1 MNDARVDS
9 PTPGSSSVEAYEE
22 DWYRSLRALAERR
35 ATELG
40 GYDEVEEQA
49 EDASPE
55 VASGETPSAGLDDA
69 ATVTAAERDQAAD
82 DAASPWTAPSLFDAP
97 RPQPSG
103 APQPAIAE
111 AAPEAVS
118 DTEAAVEET
127 SAPADTAEPAETI
140 ERADVEPDDD
150 ESAIEASVSTDA
162 PEVEERERSPWS
174 RVLKPLERIQLTPAA
189 DVPDEASSDVTE
201 RVVRDTPATG
211 DWTRAETIADGS
223 TGDDLEASTV
233 DDVEPAGVEEGAETA
248 ASEAQPIDAPASAE
262 ATAAVGDP
270 VVRLDEPG
278 AEAAD
283 ESVLDH
289 EAVGR
294 AEETVAP
301 EPDAMT
307 ADATPAETDRVDAP
321 SMEPAAEAERDAADD
336 RAAVLDVEDAG
347 RPETDDGTDGESDE
361 AMSPELEAVDRVEAE
376 MAPATD
382 SDDVVDGD
390 AGGVVD
396 SGTEAASDGAETEA
410 AVEITD
416 AYDAPAD
423 PTARQHPDVDVDV
436 DAEPDADVHASA
448 EADVAA
454 DPRVPDTELTDV
466 ETGLDSAA
474 EMEARSEAETELEPP
489 QEPEPEPEREP
500 EPEPEPDP
508 EPEPEPEPEPA
519 GPSLTSRD
527 PAERKASLLALE
539 EREPTAAELDTV
551 AALILDPDAD
561 IRRLAVETLARTPS
575 RLDDAVVR
583 QALQDPAD
591 DVRAAAVRAAAT
603 RGIRDLPTLAPL
615 VDARRSPETHRTVLE
630 LLPKMLGEAQLT
642 AEALDPLLLAIAQ
655 MQPPPDEDE
664 RTALSEVAA
673 SIGTTLLIEGLMLPD
688 ARRLGAVRLLVGD
701 RSHAVLHAL
710 ADRAGDPLEEVRQ
723 AGLAAAEEIARI
735 EAEAS
740 RAAGPPDIGALAEDL
755 RNPDPEHVE
764 RALTALAE
772 VERPDVV
779 AWCRDRL
786 AQGDA
791 ESVATVASIAAVL
804 DLGEIGVELL
814 TRGASLPSERRRPV
828 IEALADFPDPSLLA
842 GYLAV
847 VPPEKRADAVR
858 LVWEASGRR
867 VLPDLRSLLADP
879 AVEVRVAVIDIAG
892 DADDP
897 ASIEAVAGL
906 LATDASPEV
915 RAAAVRTI
923 SKRDGELPNVVR
935 ALSDPDPH
943 VRATAVESM
952 PSSPASEVGPVL
964 AQALT
969 DLDERVRLAA
979 IERLAGVSSSDPALA
994 WSALRRCR
1002 LEERDELLDAL
1013 RRTNAAQ
1020 VLEIALEHLYSP
1032 EQDERMLA
1040 VELTGWG
1047 ESQAAVESAI
1057 RALGDPVPEV
1067 RRAAVGALG
1076 RLRDRSAVAALGKT
1090 LADPDPD
1097 VRVGAVR
1104 ALGVIDDEG
1113 VLAFLVAALKDP
1125 DHRVRETTSHV
1136 LTEWSSPAVAKR
1148 LAGVLAVPSLR
1159 DSAADLLRRIGPTS
1173 VELLIDV
1180 LIQGSRDVR
1189 FTVGPLL
1196 EQIIGIEEFL
1206 GRMDSLEPERRLRA
1220 IEALGA
1226 IAGPLA
1232 VDALMRSLSDPD
1244 ERIRLRSTQLLGE
1257 LGDPMA
1263 ADAVRRLVED
1273 PVPEV
1278 AAAARDALATSLDAR
1293 GGGYA

>member
-1 MNDARVDS
+1 MNDARVD
-9 PTPGSSSVEAYEE
+9 TPAPGPSSSVEAYEE

-35 ATELG
+35 ATEFDDVG
-40 GYDEVEEQA
+40 EVQQA

-55 VASGETPSAGLDDA
+55 RISGETPSAGVDETHDG
-69 ATVTAAERDQAAD
+69 E
-82 DAASPWTAPSLFDAP
+82 AASGEDDTPSPWAAPSLFDRPRSTEPLDAP
-97 RPQPSG
+97 HPDPWVTSTAPSAETTAETAADGEHAATETGVGLASSG
-103 APQPAIAE
+103 AEANEPIVADRDAQPELRDE
-111 AAPEAVS
+111 ATDDEG
-118 DTEAAVEET
+118 DLET
-127 SAPADTAEPAETI
+127 SGAD
-140 ERADVEPDDD
+140 
-150 ESAIEASVSTDA
+150 EAQQRS
-162 PEVEERERSPWS
+162 SPWA
-174 RVLKPLERIQLTPAA
+174 RVLRPLERIQLSPLGDPTIEGNATGAEQTDRTESAPSDVEPPSAAIGVDDHEPEQPADASADAEPELSVPDFPARFADDAIEPSGRTDAPTEMVAEALDEHAAQASDETDEVAAIGEAEPDVEIGTPAEPFVPADEQVDEHADAVDVPAIEIDIETASAAAAAEDVQLADEDVIDTDAVTVTAEDEASPRADAGSELALDA
-189 DVPDEASSDVTE
+189 DVPEAEPDPAKAGGSTE
-201 RVVRDTPATG
+201 PEVRDVEGA
-211 DWTRAETIADGS
+211 
-223 TGDDLEASTV
+223 V
-233 DDVEPAGVEEGAETA
+233 DPEVSEVEGAVEVDAGVA
-248 ASEAQPIDAPASAE
+248 
-262 ATAAVGDP
+262 
-270 VVRLDEPG
+270 
-278 AEAAD
+278 
-283 ESVLDH
+283 
-289 EAVGR
+289 
-294 AEETVAP
+294 
-301 EPDAMT
+301 
-307 ADATPAETDRVDAP
+307 
-321 SMEPAAEAERDAADD
+321 
-336 RAAVLDVEDAG
+336 
-347 RPETDDGTDGESDE
+347 
-361 AMSPELEAVDRVEAE
+361 RVEAE
-376 MAPATD
+376 
-382 SDDVVDGD
+382 VVD
-390 AGGVVD
+390 
-396 SGTEAASDGAETEA
+396 
-410 AVEITD
+410 
-416 AYDAPAD
+416 P
-423 PTARQHPDVDVDV
+423 
-436 DAEPDADVHASA
+436 
-448 EADVAA
+448 EADRA
-454 DPRVPDTELTDV
+454 PDV
-466 ETGLDSAA
+466 ETGSG
-474 EMEARSEAETELEPP
+474 SG
-489 QEPEPEPEREP
+489 PEPESAVDNQP
-500 EPEPEPDP
+500 EPQ
-508 EPEPEPEPEPA
+508 PA

-527 PAERKASLLALE
+527 PVERKTALVALE

-561 IRRLAVETLARTPS
+561 IRRMAVETLSRTPA

-591 DVRAAAVRAAAT
+591 EVRAAAVRAAAS

-630 LLPKMLGEAQLT
+630 LLPKILGEAQLT

-655 MQPPPDEDE
+655 MQPPPDEAE
-664 RTALSEVAA
+664 RAAFSEIAA

-688 ARRLGAVRLLVGD
+688 ARRLGAVRLLAGD

-723 AGLAAAEEIARI
+723 AGVAAADEIGRI
-735 EAEAS
+735 EAEAA
-740 RAAGPPDIGALAEDL
+740 RAAGPPDIGALADDL

-764 RALTALAE
+764 RALTTLSE
-772 VERPDVV
+772 VDRADVV
-779 AWCRDRL
+779 AWCRERL
-786 AQGDA
+786 GHGDA
-791 ESVATVASIAAVL
+791 ESVATVASLAAVL
-804 DLGEIGVELL
+804 DLNEIGVELL

-828 IEALADFPDPSLLA
+828 VEALAEFPDPSQLA
-842 GYLAV
+842 GFLAV
-847 VPPEKRADAVR
+847 VPSDKRADAAR

-867 VLPDLRSLLADP
+867 ILPDLRGLLADP

-923 SKRDGELPNVVR
+923 SRSEGALPSVIR
-935 ALSDPDPH
+935 ALGDPDPH

-979 IERLAGVSSSDPALA
+979 IERLAGVSSAEPALA
-994 WSALRRCR
+994 WSALRQCR
-1002 LEERDELLDAL
+1002 LEERDELLGAFQ
-1013 RRTNAAQ
+1013 RTNPNQ

-1032 EQDERMLA
+1032 DQDERKLA
-1040 VELTGWG
+1040 VEMTGWG
-1047 ESQAAVESAI
+1047 ANQAAVESAI
-1057 RALGDPVPEV
+1057 RALGDPVPDV

-1125 DHRVRETTSHV
+1125 DHRVRETPRHV

-1180 LIQGSRDVR
+1180 LIQGSPEIRY
-1189 FTVGPLL
+1189 TVGPLL

-1244 ERIRLRSTQLLGE
+1244 ERIRLRATQLLGE
-1257 LGDPMA
+1257 LGDPIA
-1263 ADAVRRLVED
+1263 AESVRRLVDD
-1273 PVPEV
+1273 PVPDV
-1278 AAAARDALATSLDAR
+1278 AAAARHALETNLDSRASER
-1293 GGGYA
+1293 PAEYS